1 MYFLFFCVLQQD
13 AVHEHFMVDFEC
25 SPHVLFIALFQL
37 WSDIISFHA
46 VAYPTGSVNGILTSG
61 DIKAGIT
68 GPPGRAGVLSPLGL
82 VGPLIGKN
90 ITALDN
96 IVKSKNAY
104 VTVRTVDH
112 QRGEIQ
118 GQILP
123 TNTNVNCFTTQ
134 RFAPPSTEPS
144 ANNTRY

>member
-1 MYFLFFCVLQQD
+1 M
-13 AVHEHFMVDFEC
+13 
-25 SPHVLFIALFQL
+25 
-37 WSDIISFHA
+37 
-46 VAYPTGSVNGILTSG
+46 AYPTGSVNGILTSG

-82 VGPLIGKN
+82 VGALIGKN

-112 QRGEIQ
+112 QRAEIQ

-123 TNTNVNCFTTQ
+123 TNANVNCLTL
-134 RFAPPSTEPS
+134 RYAPPSTEPS
-144 ANNTRY
+144 ANNTRYYQSQHGQKHP